1 MNTRN
6 GFFSFCSRYSLA
18 SVLTCGAI
26 VFSSAV
32 LLAVLVPSCGP
43 EEPSYRTIDGYNNNL
58 NHPEMNQAEVGV
70 QLIRKVPPA
79 YDDGISALITENRPN
94 ARKVSNIVMDQP
106 DDRSIPNPKNA
117 SDFFWL
123 WGQFLSHDISFVPEF
138 RPHEQVHIRIPVPEP
153 GEDADPFDPG
163 RTGIVDMPFNR
174 ALFDL
179 ETGTSAD
186 NPRQQVN
193 EISGWLDAT
202 NIYSNNSECLTELR
216 ANDGT
221 GRLKIG
227 DGNLLPHAD
236 DPEFC
241 FVTVDDFFLSGD
253 ERVNEHIGL
262 TSINTVF
269 VLEHNRLA
277 DEIREKN
284 PDFSGDETFNRARNI
299 VAAQIQK
306 ITYEDF
312 LPLLLGERLPEY
324 KGEGYND
331 QVNAGVA
338 NVWAVAG
345 FRLGH
350 TLLSTGIRLLDEDG
364 NDIRITDSIRDEDGN
379 DIRITDENGNKSL
392 RFRDAFREP
401 EKVADIG
408 IEPILRG
415 FASQVCQKIDI
426 FIRDEFRN
434 FLFGFPGRT
443 GNPVIGSLDLASLNI
458 QRGRDHGIADY
469 NTVREAY
476 GLPRNEGFS
485 DISSDSEVQDRLKK
499 AYGTTENIDLWVGG
513 LAEDP
518 KEDSMLGE
526 LFHAI
531 IVDQF
536 IRLRNGDRFW
546 YERSLSA
553 EELNEVRN
561 ATLGDIIIR
570 STNIKEGEIQD
581 DVFICDESCKTP

>member
-1 MNTRN
+1 MLRKEGDYNLMKIRDRFF
-6 GFFSFCSRYSLA
+6 GFYSRYSVDSLIA
-18 SVLTCGAI
+18 YGVIAFFSVVMLS
-26 VFSSAV
+26 VFIT
-32 LLAVLVPSCGP
+32 SCESDEK
-43 EEPSYRTIDGYNNNL
+43 EEESSYRTIDGYNNNL
-58 NHPEMNQAEVGV
+58 NRPEMNQAEVGV

-79 YDDGISALITENRPN
+79 YDDGISALITQNRPN
-94 ARKVSNIVMDQP
+94 PRLVSNVVLDQP
-106 DDRSIPNPKNA
+106 DNRPIPNSKNA

-123 WGQFLSHDISFVPEF
+123 WGQFLSHDISFVTEF
-138 RPHEQVHIRIPVPEP
+138 RPHEQVHIEILVPDPE
-153 GEDADPFDPG
+153 EKADPFDPR
-163 RTGIVDMPFNR
+163 RTGNILMPFNR
-174 ALFDL
+174 AVFDL
-179 ETGTSAD
+179 ETGTSMD

-202 NIYSNNSECLTELR
+202 NIYSNNAECLSELR

-221 GRLKIG
+221 GRLKI
-227 DGNLLPHAD
+227 DDSEENDNKKLLPHAD

-277 DEIREKN
+277 DEIRERN
-284 PDFSGDETFNRARNI
+284 PDLSGDEVFNRARHI

-312 LPLLLGERLPEY
+312 LPLLMGENPLPEY
-324 KGEGYND
+324 TGYND
-331 QVNAGVA
+331 QVDAGVA

-350 TLLSTGIRLLDEDG
+350 TLLSTH
-364 NDIRITDSIRDEDGN
+364 IRIL
-379 DIRITDENGNKSL
+379 DENGNETESL

-401 EKVADIG
+401 EKVVEVG

-415 FASQVCQKIDI
+415 FASQVCQRIDV
-426 FIRDEFRN
+426 FVRDEFRN
-434 FLFGFPGRT
+434 FLFGVPERT
-443 GNPVIGSLDLASLNI
+443 GNPVIGSIDLATFNI
-458 QRGRDHGIADY
+458 QRGRDHGVADY

-476 GLPRNEGFS
+476 GLSANENFS
-485 DISSDSEVQDRLKK
+485 DISSDSEVQERLRK
-499 AYGTTENIDLWVGG
+499 AYKTTANIDVWVGG

-518 KEDSMLGE
+518 KGDSQLGE

-531 IVDQF
+531 MVDQF
-536 IRLRNGDRFW
+536 TRLRDGDRFW

-561 ATLGDIIIR
+561 TTLADIIIR
-570 STNIKEGEIQD
+570 STDIKKGEIQD
-581 DVFICDESCKTP
+581 DVFRVPANLLP

>member
-1 MNTRN
+1 MNTRDGFY
-6 GFFSFCSRYSLA
+6 GFFSRYSPA
-18 SVLTCGAI
+18 SVLAYGSIIFLT
-26 VFSSAV
+26 AV
-32 LLAVLVPSCGP
+32 VLAVFMASCGS
-43 EEPSYRTIDGYNNNL
+43 EENEQEPQYRTIDGHNNNL
-58 NHPEMNQAEVGV
+58 NRPEMNQAEVGV
-70 QLIRKVPPA
+70 QLIRKVAPA
-79 YDDGISALITENRPN
+79 YDDGIKSLITENRPN
-94 ARKVSNIVMDQP
+94 VRRVSNIVLDQP
-106 DDRSIPNPKNA
+106 DNRSIPNPKNA

-138 RPHEQVHIRIPVPEP
+138 RPHEQVHIQIPLPGP
-153 GEDADPFDPG
+153 GEKADPFDPEGTG
-163 RTGIVDMPFNR
+163 RVQMPFNR
-174 ALFDL
+174 AIFDL
-179 ETGTSAD
+179 NTGTPG

-202 NIYSNNSECLTELR
+202 NIYSNNAECLIELR

-277 DEIREKN
+277 DEIRKEN
-284 PDFSGDETFNRARNI
+284 PDISGDEVFNRARNI

-306 ITYEDF
+306 ITYEEF
-312 LPLLLGERLPEY
+312 LPLLLGEHLPEY
-324 KGEGYND
+324 KGYDD
-331 QVNAGVA
+331 QVDAGVA

-350 TLLSTGIRLLDEDG
+350 TLLSTH
-364 NDIRITDSIRDEDGN
+364 IRIM
-379 DIRITDENGNKSL
+379 DENGDGVINEHGDKIESL

-401 EKVADIG
+401 EVVADIG

-434 FLFGFPGRT
+434 FLFGAPGRT
-443 GNPVIGSLDLASLNI
+443 GNPVIGSFDLASLNI
-458 QRGRDHGIADY
+458 QRARDHGIADY

-476 GLPRNEGFS
+476 GLPRNENFS
-485 DISSDSEVQDRLKK
+485 DISSDSEVQRRLKE
-499 AYGTTENIDLWVGG
+499 AYGTTENIDVWVGG
-513 LAEDP
+513 LAEYP
-518 KEDSMLGE
+518 KGDSMLGE
-526 LFHAI
+526 LFHTI

-536 IRLRNGDRFW
+536 TRLRDGDRFW

-561 ATLGDIIIR
+561 TTFGDIIIR
-570 STNIKEGEIQD
+570 STDIKEGEIQNN
-581 DVFICDESCKTP
+581 VFRVPVNLLP

>member
-1 MNTRN
+1 MRTKE
-6 GFFSFCSRYSLA
+6 GFVSFFQQYYTASMLA
-18 SVLTCGAI
+18 YVAI
-26 VFSSAV
+26 VFFTAV
-32 LLAVLVPSCGP
+32 TVMGLLGSCGSDDN
-43 EEPSYRTIDGYNNNL
+43 EEELEYRTIDGYNNNL
-58 NHPEMNQAEVGV
+58 EQPGMNQAEVGV
-70 QLIRKVPPA
+70 HLIRMADPA
-79 YDDGISALITENRPN
+79 YDDGIGDLIKDRPN
-94 ARKVSNIVMDQP
+94 ARKVSNIVLDQP
-106 DDRSIPNPKNA
+106 DNMSIPNPKMA

-138 RPHEQVHIRIPVPEP
+138 RPHQQVHIQIPLRDE
-153 GEDADPFDPG
+153 GEKADLFDPG
-163 RTGIVDMPFNR
+163 RTGNVQMPFNR

-179 ETGTSAD
+179 KTGTSED

-202 NIYSNNSECLTELR
+202 NIYSNNAECLTELR

-221 GRLKIG
+221 GRLKI
-227 DGNLLPHAD
+227 DEDKNLMPHAD

-277 DEIREKN
+277 DEIRKNN
-284 PDFSGDETFNRARNI
+284 PDLSGDEVFNRARNI

-324 KGEGYND
+324 KGYDD

-350 TLLSTGIRLLDEDG
+350 TLLSSR
-364 NDIRITDSIRDEDGN
+364 IRII
-379 DIRITDENGNKSL
+379 DENGNETDSL
-392 RFRDAFREP
+392 KFRDAFREP
-401 EKVADIG
+401 EKVVEIG

-443 GNPVIGSLDLASLNI
+443 GNPVIGAFDLASLNI
-458 QRGRDHGIADY
+458 QRGRDHGIPDY

-476 GLPRNEGFS
+476 DLRQNKNFS
-485 DISSDSEVQDRLKK
+485 DISSDSKVQKRLKE
-499 AYGTTENIDLWVGG
+499 AYETTENIDVWVGG

-518 KEDSMLGE
+518 QGDSQLGE

-536 IRLRNGDRFW
+536 MRLRDGDRFW

-553 EELNEVRN
+553 EELNDVKN
-561 ATLGDIIIR
+561 TTFGDIIIR
-570 STNIKEGEIQD
+570 STDIEEGQIQD
-581 DVFICDESCKTP
+581 NVFICNESCEIP